1 MLPAASKVLKLP
13 LGVSQ
18 LFFHGIAPAQQFVAL
33 FNQWPGYGDIAR
45 AIATDQNASR
55 VVRRA
60 EEAGQSHDQ
69 GATFSTK
76 TPVPAR
82 PSESFTSTR
91 TRWSPAGRVASGM
104 SIPAVCT

>member
-33 FNQWPGYGDIAR
+33 FDQGSGHRDIAR

-55 VVRRA
+55 VVRGA
-60 EEAGQSHDQ
+60 EEAGQGHDQ

-76 TPVPAR
+76 MLVPAR

-91 TRWSPAGRVASGM
+91 TGCSPAGRAASGM
-104 SIPAVCT
+104 SMPAVCT